1 MIKSDINSKK
11 GFTIIE
17 VVLVLAVA
25 GLIFLMVFVAL
36 PALQRNQRDTQ
47 RRQDYGDL
55 SSAISGYMSSNGK
68 LPTTS
73 TNLDADKYI
82 NDTGKDPEQ
91 NKYVITVCN
100 ISTKDS
106 QTASCNGDKTKDF
119 ASDTPEKGA
128 GTEASGNEVY
138 VVTRADCS
146 GTNEDDA
153 AAPRGV
159 SSGRAFAI
167 YGFMESTG
175 TYCQASS

>member
-1 MIKSDINSKK
+1 MSKKQKIKK

-55 SSAISGYMSSNGK
+55 SSAISGYMASNGR
-68 LPTTS
+68 LPAQGTT
-73 TNLDADKYI
+73 LDPRQYI
-82 NDTGKDPEQ
+82 NKDGEDP
-91 NKYVITVCN
+91 NKVAYVIRVC
-100 ISTKDS
+100 
-106 QTASCNGDKTKDF
+106 
-119 ASDTPEKGA
+119 
-128 GTEASGNEVY
+128 EASGNNSTSARCNRNDNTAAELPETIEDHVVY

-146 GTNEDDA
+146 GINSA
-153 AAPRGV
+153 NQGAKPRGV
-159 SSGRAFAI
+159 NSGRAFAI
-167 YGFMESTG
+167 YGYMESTG

>member
-1 MIKSDINSKK
+1 MSKKQKIKK

-55 SSAISGYMSSNGK
+55 SSAISGYMASNGK
-68 LPTTS
+68 LPATNTS
-73 TNLDADKYI
+73 LASNKYI
-82 NDTGKDPEQ
+82 NENGQDPER
-91 NKYVITVCN
+91 NEYVITVCE
-100 ISTKDS
+100 ST
-106 QTASCNGDKTKDF
+106 NGTQAKCGSSNSPVDF
-119 ASDTPEKGA
+119 SANSGDPKQVGATGKG
-128 GTEASGNEVY
+128 NQVY

-146 GTNEDDA
+146 GTNSNSS
-153 AAPRGV
+153 AAPKYKN
-159 SSGRAFAI
+159 SGRAFAI

>member
-1 MIKSDINSKK
+1 MLRKQKNKK

-55 SSAISGYMSSNGK
+55 SSAISGYMSSNGY
-68 LPTTS
+68 LPKPG
-73 TNLDADKYI
+73 TNLAPDKYV
-82 NDTGKDPEQ
+82 NKDGLDP
-91 NKYVITVCN
+91 NRVAYVIKVCEAASASN
-100 ISTKDS
+100 VKCKSGDS
-106 QTASCNGDKTKDF
+106 ASEIK
-119 ASDTPEKGA
+119 TPEDH
-128 GTEASGNEVY
+128 EVY
-138 VVTRADCS
+138 VVTKATCNGVASD
-146 GTNEDDA
+146 GA
-153 AAPRGV
+153 ARPEYIN
-159 SSGRAFAI
+159 SGRSFAI